1 MIPIKENHLASVN
14 VSLQAV
20 NSILTELDN
29 LVGNSTTDTLNS
41 KRWADIGIKL
51 QALRTSYQDMEY
63 LVSIPQVT
71 TIIEK
76 DRTA

>member
-29 LVGNSTTDTLNS
+29 LVGNSTKDTLNS
-41 KRWADIGIKL
+41 KRWSDIGIKL

>member
-29 LVGNSTTDTLNS
+29 LVGNSTKDTLNS
-41 KRWADIGIKL
+41 KRWGVIGIKL